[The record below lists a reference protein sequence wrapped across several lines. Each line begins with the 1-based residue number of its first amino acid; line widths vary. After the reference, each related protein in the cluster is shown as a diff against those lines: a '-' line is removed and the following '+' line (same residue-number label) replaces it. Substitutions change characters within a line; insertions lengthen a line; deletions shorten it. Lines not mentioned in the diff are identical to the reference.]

1 MSVWGTSNSSKQRRF
16 SWQHD
21 YLRYPFAR
29 RLRVLS
35 GFSRT
40 RGGFAC
46 PAAYALQPRMSS
58 RGGSV
63 TSASRLCLCTEAGT
77 GILNRFSIGFAFRLH
92 LRSGLT
98 LIRLTLIRNPWVF
111 GVPVSHRHYRYSCL
125 QFRSRRL
132 DHSSQSGFCA
142 VGMLPYLSRH
152 IVSENHGFGNRLM
165 PANYRRRIARPVSYY
180 ALF

>member
-1 MSVWGTSNSSKQRRF
+1 MITSAIP
-16 SWQHD
+16 
-21 YLRYPFAR
+21 LPEG
-29 RLRVLS
+29 S
-35 GFSRT
+35 GYCRGSAFT
-40 RGGFAC
+40 RGGFTC

-63 TSASRLCLCTEAGT
+63 TSASRLCLYTKAGT

-92 LRSGLT
+92 LRSRLT

-142 VGMLPYLSRH
+142 VGMLPYLSPD
-152 IVSENHGFGNRLM
+152 NRSCRGK
-165 PANYRRRIARPVSYY
+165 PWFR
-180 ALF
+180 